1 MSRRKPD
8 PEPAPV
14 ADWNLHVTAMV
25 SPRIREAIVT
35 LMQAAQADHDELE
48 NLKRAAALLVGRGK
62 RKR

>member
-1 MSRRKPD
+1 MKKRPAD
-8 PEPAPV
+8 PTPEP
-14 ADWNLHVTAMV
+14 DWNLHITAMV

-62 RKR
+62 KKST